1 MSNNIKDEGEKMEI
15 EKIRK
20 YCVIGFIIVG
30 LACIFV
36 EKANGPKL
44 YTGVGDGF
52 DSKITVEIMA
62 KKNSKG
68 ELRISD
74 IKYTHGDTEAIA
86 GPALDELVTKVKNT
100 QSIDVDVVAGATY
113 SSEGFIQA
121 LNDACSKIN

>member
-1 MSNNIKDEGEKMEI
+1 MSDILKDEGEKMEI

-36 EKANGPKL
+36 EKVNGPKL

-52 DSKITVEIMA
+52 DSEITVEIMA

-86 GPALDELVTKVKNT
+86 GPALNELATKVKNT

-121 LNDACSKIN
+121 LEDACSKIK